1 MRTGKQSVVLR
12 RSGGCVWHRS
22 SETKPGQFA
31 WKVFLFFFVVFF
43 CMHLKSHK
51 EKKEPLK

>member
-51 EKKEPLK
+51 EKKEPLN